1 MQNDIN
7 VMIKFL
13 NDLVSS
19 QNDFDKLNK
28 IVKIN
33 EFKQFL
39 DIYNG
44 ERYMS
49 EVIKDPDVCKF
60 VEIRNPQDNI
70 NIYGQRI
77 SNENS
82 FICNC
87 DAIIDALA
95 KSILEDKIKDEFK
108 NQLNPNIR
116 NYAEWVEYYKNIL
129 KQQRS

>member
-13 NDLVSS
+13 NNIVSS

-28 IVKIN
+28 IENLNK
-33 EFKQFL
+33 FKQTM

-44 ERYMS
+44 QKYMD
-49 EVIKDPDVCKF
+49 EIIKDPNVWKF
-60 VEIRNPQDNI
+60 VKIRNPQDNI
-70 NIYGQRI
+70 DIYGQRM
-77 SNENS
+77 SQENS

-87 DAIIDALA
+87 DAIINALA

-108 NQLNPNIR
+108 DQLTPNFR
-116 NYAEWVEYYKNIL
+116 NYIEWVEYYKNL
-129 KQQRS
+129 LEK

>member
-1 MQNDIN
+1 MQNDII

-13 NDLVSS
+13 NDIVSS

-28 IVKIN
+28 IENLNK
-33 EFKQFL
+33 FKQTM

-44 ERYMS
+44 QKYMD
-49 EVIKDPDVCKF
+49 EIIKDPNVWKF
-60 VEIRNPQDNI
+60 VKIRDPQDNI
-70 NIYGQRI
+70 DSYGRRMSQE
-77 SNENS
+77 SS

-129 KQQRS
+129 KQKRS